1 MRLSAFEEIKVF
13 IQIVNAYFALNLSIM
28 KKTLTILSLVILL
41 FGTSCSVVQKN
52 TSNKDDGKIDI
63 VFVQVNDVYEIA
75 PLAGG
80 KEGGIARVAS
90 LKKQEKEKNK
100 NTFLVMGGDFVSPSI
115 YNSLKH
121 EGKSIRGK
129 QMVEALNAAE
139 MDFVVFGNHEFDI
152 KESEL
157 QSRIDESEF
166 TWVSSNTFHKTGST
180 VQPFSK
186 NSTAPFPETYI
197 LNVTD
202 ADGTQAKI
210 GIIGLTL
217 PFNKA
222 SYVQYTDPITT
233 AKRLYAQLKDS
244 VDVVIALTH
253 LDLEDDIKLAQEIPT
268 LGLIMGGHE
277 HDMQFEK
284 VGDVYITKAHANAK
298 SAYVNTLRL
307 NKNTGELKVSPKLRY
322 INESIALD
330 PQTNIIVEKWEGIA
344 NANYS
349 SLGFDAADIVIEKSE
364 PLEGREIVIRSQPS
378 NLTELVANA
387 VQVAAPLADIVLINA
402 GAIRV
407 DDILYAPVT
416 QYDIL
421 RAMPFG
427 GEIREVDMKGSLLN
441 KILEIGESNK
451 GSGGYLLRN
460 STIKKTDD
468 KWAIGEDEI
477 EDSKV
482 YRVAMLGFLLT
493 GMETNLDFLKEDHPE
508 IVKIYPIE
516 TSIDHPQSDIR
527 LALVHYLKSLNN

>member
-1 MRLSAFEEIKVF
+1 
-13 IQIVNAYFALNLSIM
+13 M
-28 KKTLTILSLVILL
+28 KKTLALLSLIVLI
-41 FGTSCSVVQKN
+41 FGTSCSVFQKH
-52 TSNKDDGKIDI
+52 TPNKDDGQIDI

-75 PLAGG
+75 PLSGG
-80 KEGGIARVAS
+80 KEGGVARIAS
-90 LKKQEKEKNK
+90 LKKQEKEKNQ
-100 NTFLVMGGDFVSPSI
+100 NTLLVMGGDFVSPSI
-115 YNSLKH
+115 YNSLKY

-129 QMVEALNAAE
+129 QMIEALNAAE

-152 KESEL
+152 KENEL

-166 TWVSSNTFHKTGST
+166 TWISSNTFHKKGTSI
-180 VQPFSK
+180 QPFYKS
-186 NSTAPFPETYI
+186 STSPFPETYI
-197 LNVTD
+197 LNLVD
-202 ADGTQAKI
+202 DDGTEAKI

-222 SYVQYTDPITT
+222 SYVHYTDPLTT
-233 AKRLYAQLKDS
+233 AKKLYAQIKDS

-253 LDLEDDIKLAQEIPT
+253 LDLADDIKLAQEIPT

-322 INESIALD
+322 LNEDIALD
-330 PQTNIIVEKWEGIA
+330 HHTNTIVEKWEGIA

-349 SLGFDAADIVIEKSE
+349 SLGFDVTDIVIEKSE

-378 NLTELVANA
+378 NLTELVVSS
-387 VQVAAPLADIVLINA
+387 VQAAAPLSNAVLVNA

-407 DDILYAPVT
+407 DDILHAPVS

-441 KILEIGESNK
+441 RILEIGESNK

-460 STIKKTDD
+460 TTIKKVDGT
-468 KWAIGEDEI
+468 WVIGEDEI
-477 EDSKV
+477 ENSKV

-493 GMETNLDFLKEDHPE
+493 GMESNLDFLKEDHPD
-508 IVKIYPIE
+508 ILKVYPIE
-516 TSIDHPQSDIR
+516 TSTDHPKSDIR
-527 LALVHYLKSLNN
+527 LALIHYLKS

>member
-1 MRLSAFEEIKVF
+1 
-13 IQIVNAYFALNLSIM
+13 M
-28 KKTLTILSLVILL
+28 KKSLFLLSFFVFL
-41 FGTSCSVVQKN
+41 FGSSCSILQKK
-52 TSNKDDGKIDI
+52 SPFKDDGKIEL

-75 PLAGG
+75 PLGGG
-80 KEGGIARVAS
+80 KEGGIARVAT
-90 LKKQEKEKNK
+90 LKKQEKQKNK

-152 KESEL
+152 KEEEL
-157 QSRIDESEF
+157 QSRIDESDF
-166 TWVSSNTFHKTGST
+166 TWISSNTFHKKGST
-180 VQPFSK
+180 VQPFVK
-186 NSTAPFPETYI
+186 LSTEPFPETYI

-202 ADGTQAKI
+202 EDGTQAKV

-222 SYVQYTDPITT
+222 SYVHYTDPIAT
-233 AKRLYAQLKDS
+233 AKRLYAEIKDS

-277 HDMQFEK
+277 HDRQFEQ

-307 NKNTGELKVSPKLRY
+307 NKKNGKLKVSPKVRY
-322 INESIALD
+322 LDEKVALD
-330 PQTNIIVEKWEGIA
+330 ANTNTVVEKWITIA
-344 NANYS
+344 NENYS
-349 SLGFDAADIVIEKSE
+349 SLGFDAEEIVIEKSE
-364 PLEGREIVIRSQPS
+364 PLEGRETIIRSQPS
-378 NLTELVANA
+378 NLTELV
-387 VQVAAPLADIVLINA
+387 VRGVEFAAPLSDVVLVNA
-402 GAIRV
+402 GAIRI
-407 DDILYAPVT
+407 DDVLTAPVS

-427 GEIREVDMKGSLLN
+427 GEIREVEMKGSLLS
-441 KILEIGESNK
+441 KVLTIGKRNK
-451 GSGGYLLRN
+451 GIGGYLLRN
-460 STIKKTDD
+460 STIKEADN
-468 KWAIGEDEI
+468 KWFIGEDEI
-477 EDSKV
+477 EANKV

-493 GMETNLDFLKEDHPE
+493 GMESNLDFLKEDHPD
-508 IVKIYPIE
+508 IVKVYPIE
-516 TSIDHPQSDIR
+516 TGVDHPLSDIR
-527 LALVHYLKSLNN
+527 LALIQYLKSL

>member
-1 MRLSAFEEIKVF
+1 
-13 IQIVNAYFALNLSIM
+13 M
-28 KKTLTILSLVILL
+28 KKTLALLSLTVLM
-41 FGTSCSVVQKN
+41 FGTSCSVFQKN
-52 TSNKDDGKIDI
+52 TSIKDDGQIDI

-75 PLAGG
+75 PLSGG
-80 KEGGIARVAS
+80 KEGGVARIAS
-90 LKKQEKEKNK
+90 LKKQEKKKNQ

-115 YNSLKH
+115 YNSLKY

-129 QMVEALNAAE
+129 QMIEALNAAE

-152 KESEL
+152 KENEL

-166 TWVSSNTFHKTGST
+166 TWISSNTFHKKGTSI
-180 VQPFSK
+180 QPFYKS
-186 NSTAPFPETYI
+186 STNPFPETYI
-197 LNVTD
+197 LNLVD
-202 ADGTQAKI
+202 DDGTEAKI

-222 SYVQYTDPITT
+222 SYVHYTDPLTT
-233 AKRLYAQLKDS
+233 AKKLYAQIKDS

-253 LDLEDDIKLAQEIPT
+253 LDLADDIKLAQEIPT

-322 INESIALD
+322 LNEGIALD
-330 PQTNIIVEKWEGIA
+330 HHTNTIVEKWEGIA

-349 SLGFDAADIVIEKSE
+349 SLGFDVADIVIEKSE

-378 NLTELVANA
+378 NLTELVVSS
-387 VQVAAPLADIVLINA
+387 VQAAAPLSNAVLVNA

-407 DDILYAPVT
+407 DDILHTPVS

-441 KILEIGESNK
+441 RILEIGESNK

-460 STIKKTDD
+460 TTIKKVDGT
-468 KWAIGEDEI
+468 WVIGEDEI
-477 EDSKV
+477 ENSKV

-493 GMETNLDFLKEDHPE
+493 GMESNLDFLKEDHPD
-508 IVKIYPIE
+508 ILKVYPIE
-516 TSIDHPQSDIR
+516 TSTDHPQSDIR
-527 LALVHYLKSLNN
+527 LALIHYLKS

>member
-1 MRLSAFEEIKVF
+1 
-13 IQIVNAYFALNLSIM
+13 M
-28 KKTLTILSLVILL
+28 KKTLALLSLIVLI
-41 FGTSCSVVQKN
+41 FGTSCSVFQKN
-52 TSNKDDGKIDI
+52 TSIKDDGQIDI

-75 PLAGG
+75 PLSGG
-80 KEGGIARVAS
+80 KEGGVARIAR
-90 LKKQEKEKNK
+90 LKKQEKEKNQ

-115 YNSLKH
+115 YNSLKY

-129 QMVEALNAAE
+129 QMIEALNAAE

-152 KESEL
+152 KENEL

-166 TWVSSNTFHKTGST
+166 TWISSNTFHKKGTSI
-180 VQPFSK
+180 QPFYKS
-186 NSTAPFPETYI
+186 STNPFPETYI
-197 LNVTD
+197 LNLVD
-202 ADGTQAKI
+202 DDGTEAKI

-222 SYVQYTDPITT
+222 SYVHYTDPLTT
-233 AKRLYAQLKDS
+233 AKKLYAQIKDS

-253 LDLEDDIKLAQEIPT
+253 LDLADDIKLAQEIPT

-322 INESIALD
+322 LNEDIALD
-330 PQTNIIVEKWEGIA
+330 HHTNTIVEKWEGIA

-349 SLGFDAADIVIEKSE
+349 SLGFDVADIVIEKSE

-378 NLTELVANA
+378 NLTELVVSS
-387 VQVAAPLADIVLINA
+387 VQAAAPLSNAVLVNA

-407 DDILYAPVT
+407 DDILHAPVS

-441 KILEIGESNK
+441 RILEIGESNK

-460 STIKKTDD
+460 TTIKKVDGT
-468 KWAIGEDEI
+468 WVIGEDEI
-477 EDSKV
+477 ENSKV

-493 GMETNLDFLKEDHPE
+493 GMESNLDFLKEDHPE
-508 IVKIYPIE
+508 ILKIYPIE
-516 TSIDHPQSDIR
+516 TSSDHPQSDIR
-527 LALVHYLKSLNN
+527 LALIHYLKS